1 MRLCTAV
8 ESLEDGRIVKA
19 CPWCGRNNLDS
30 DEYCFNCERDLNAV
44 PDEEESRELEREISR
59 VRVHKPPSTVRLV
72 LISLLRK
79 AVLAMLAFGAF
90 FIFALIAIWVSYDN
104 SSVALAALAVLGVG
118 LPIALYYPDIKLAR
132 RVGTRGM
139 LISLLANTIL
149 LVVIVPPVLWFL
161 SSRGYIAGMGDFLG
175 KTWWAYP
182 VFLVLGVV
190 IAWIA
195 GRRAPAETASP

>member
-1 MRLCTAV
+1 M
-8 ESLEDGRIVKA
+8 KA

-44 PDEEESRELEREISR
+44 PDEEDARELEREISR
-59 VRVHKPPSTVRLV
+59 VRVHRPPSIIRLV

-79 AVLAMLAFGAF
+79 AAMSLLAFGAF

-104 SSVALAALAVLGVG
+104 SSVALAALVVLGVG

-139 LISLLANTIL
+139 LVSLFANTIL
-149 LVVIVPPVLWFL
+149 LVAVVPPVLWFL
-161 SSRGYIAGMGDFLG
+161 SSRGYIAGIGDFLA

-182 VFLVLGVV
+182 AFLALGVLLT
-190 IAWIA
+190 WLA
-195 GRRAPAETASP
+195 GRRAAAETASP